1 MFQKKM
7 LIILICLAAM
17 AVPVQAEDLELSVRN
32 DGTVSGLEITGARV
46 DTDNALKEWAPKTYD
61 IMKGLLGE

>member
-17 AVPVQAEDLELSVRN
+17 SVPVQAEDLELSVRN

-46 DTDNALKEWAPKTYD
+46 DTDNIEKTNAGQRRQYAD
-61 IMKGLLGE
+61 

>member
-17 AVPVQAEDLELSVRN
+17 SVPVQAEDLELSVRN

-46 DTDNALKEWAPKTYD
+46 DTDNIEKYYSE
-61 IMKGLLGE
+61 KGKAYPN